1 MKRYLVLAASA
12 LLFAAG
18 TTSAVAAPTDA
29 AAKPMQAPTGAVK
42 IVKGDSSASPSVK
55 HVNYCNNFVNHGT
68 WWEADCNVDY
78 GRSGSYTQCS
88 DFTQIWGPLVGVG
101 YWHFVGNCSGHG
113 TVRNWGV
120 YDG

>member
-1 MKRYLVLAASA
+1 MKRYLVLAAST

-18 TTSAVAAPTDA
+18 ATSAVAAPSGSGA
-29 AAKPMQAPTGAVK
+29 A
-42 IVKGDSSASPSVK
+42 PSVK
-55 HVNYCNNFVNHGT
+55 HVNYCNNFVNHGS

-88 DFTQIWGPLVGVG
+88 DLTTIWGPLVGVG
-101 YWHFVGNCSGHG
+101 YWHFVGNCAGHG